1 MSHLG
6 GSLFSQIKNISKN
19 RLLPKSSK
27 LLPLYV
33 FLDGDEIIR
42 ISGKLR
48 NALIYFQKRHSVA
61 LLSKHPFTEIII
73 RNKHIRLHIRC
84 QEISLQERYWPIV
97 CKVYKENCAKIYKCM
112 KKNIIHYKFIKYKV
126 LRQGHDPRICNGSVI
141 CDSSNAVPAIFYLES
156 WLRRFLTR
164 KRACSK
170 IIKILFMHFNML
182 MKTIHLELT
191 TDLSIKAFLNYLR
204 EFIARRGLCRKI
216 FSDNETT
223 FIGAGNKLH
232 ELGVLLKNKEHNT
245 KMSSA
250 LRKYSI
256 EWHLNSLHTPY
267 FDELWESA
275 IKSTKHCNVS
285 LMNKN

>member
-6 GSLFSQIKNISKN
+6 GSLFSQIKNVSQNRQAVAKIQQITSIVCIFRWGWNYKN
-19 RLLPKSSK
+19 KWQIAKCAHILSEK
-27 LLPLYV
+27 
-33 FLDGDEIIR
+33 I
-42 ISGKLR
+42 
-48 NALIYFQKRHSVA
+48 
-61 LLSKHPFTEIII
+61 LSKHPFTEIII